1 MKTHHLLPLAAL
13 AIAGVAN
20 ATTVTDWGA
29 LGPTPSVA
37 IVNGAGS
44 SDPIEDVYTFTLSD
58 TSDVDAYASE
68 FESRSVSL
76 ANATFSLYS
85 GTWGSADATLVS
97 SGFTFDNSSTETVYS
112 ALAAGSYYFVI
123 SGDATKAG
131 YSYDFEAY
139 LDSGTPPSN
148 VPEPA
153 DAALLIAGLGMLA
166 FVGGRRRQR

>member
-1 MKTHHLLPLAAL
+1 MKFHHLLPLAAL
-13 AIAGVAN
+13 AIAGAAN
-20 ATTVTDWGA
+20 ATTFTDWGA
-29 LGPTPSVA
+29 LGPLPSVA

-44 SDPIEDVYTFTLSD
+44 ADPIEDVYTFTLSAPI
-58 TSDVDAYASE
+58 SYVDAYASE

-76 ANATFSLYS
+76 SNATFSLYS
-85 GTWGSADATLVS
+85 GTYGTGSLIS
-97 SGFTFDNSSTETVYS
+97 SGFSFDNSSTETIYTS
-112 ALAAGSYYFVI
+112 LAAGSYYFVVT
-123 SGDATKAG
+123 GDATSAA

-139 LDSGTPPSN
+139 GDSGNPPSN